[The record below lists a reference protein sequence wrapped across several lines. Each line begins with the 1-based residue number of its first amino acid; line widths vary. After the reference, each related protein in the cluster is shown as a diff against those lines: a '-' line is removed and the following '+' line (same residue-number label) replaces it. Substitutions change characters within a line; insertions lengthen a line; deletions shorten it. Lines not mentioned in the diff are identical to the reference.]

1 MAFPFLE
8 KMVSYSYVRRWYF
21 DKEPGKE
28 LFFSYET
35 YVSDD
40 TVTLEEL
47 AQMHIG
53 SSEPAQ
59 AYTIQGC
66 PAAGAVVGEL
76 APSSEVVWIQGTQEN
91 GLSFALSSADFT
103 VEELV
108 KIAESVRKQ

>member
-1 MAFPFLE
+1 
-8 KMVSYSYVRRWYF
+8 
-21 DKEPGKE
+21 
-28 LFFSYET
+28 
-35 YVSDD
+35 
-40 TVTLEEL
+40 
-47 AQMHIG
+47 MHIG

-76 APSSEVVWIQGTQEN
+76 APHSDVVWIQGTQEN

-108 KIAESVRKQ
+108 KIAESVQKQ